1 MTTAPIDDNSRV
13 GIALLGHAYTCAQN
27 TGVNLWDFALE
38 IDRLYAA
45 GLTINDLRWLVAKGF
60 VEHGQESSVYGTPH
74 RSFRPGGGFFFEHTT
89 CVVLTPSGAAFADHF
104 LKEPVVSPQAT
115 QPIETA
121 SLGGGKTAAHENGPQ
136 AAHDPNRSTGAGFRP
151 HWNSTRRE
159 LSLNGKVV
167 KRFRVPAPNQE
178 LILSAFEEEGWPEH
192 IDDPLPVRGGV
203 DPHTRL
209 HDAVNRLNRHQ
220 TNRLL
225 RFHGNG
231 NGNGLFWELPRLVV
245 LRQPTS
251 RPRQTRN
258 VPTSRQTAPSPP
270 TRVGS

>member
-1 MTTAPIDDNSRV
+1 MVEIMRTAPIEANTRI
-13 GIALLGHAYTCAQN
+13 GIALLWHAYTCAQQ
-27 TGVNLWDFALE
+27 TGADLWDFALE
-38 IDRLYAA
+38 IDRLYAV

-60 VEHGQESSVYGTPH
+60 IEHGQECSVYGHPH
-74 RSFRPGGGFFFEHTT
+74 RSFRPGAGFFFEHTT

-104 LKEPVVSPQAT
+104 LKEPVVSPQST
-115 QPIETA
+115 QAIETA
-121 SLGGGKTAAHENGPQ
+121 SLGRSKTAAHENEPR
-136 AAHDPNRSTGAGFRP
+136 AANDPNRSTGAAFRP
-151 HWNSTRRE
+151 RWNSTRRE
-159 LSLNGKVV
+159 LSLDCTVV

-192 IDDPLPVRGGV
+192 IDDPLPHRGGV

-231 NGNGLFWELPRLVV
+231 NGNGVSWELRRLVV

-251 RPRQTRN
+251 RAR
-258 VPTSRQTAPSPP
+258 
-270 TRVGS
+270 